1 MAGIA
6 YLLLFERKMNQALA
20 TLLPNQTHYWFARLE
35 LKFIVDEKC
44 TILKHRKHTGPVR
57 VQKMLWPE
65 KTGVCHA
72 IIVHPPAGIAGG
84 DHLSFHMQASQGAHA
99 LVTTPGAGKWYK
111 TNQKQAFQHIEIT
124 VNDSAIF
131 EWLPQ
136 ETMLFNGACASS
148 SSKIMLDEGASFIG
162 WDMLVIGRQACL
174 EQFSQGSY
182 QSSLQLYRN
191 EKLLVTDRLNFLGN
205 DRFLTSCLGLNGHA
219 VMGSFWA
226 VPPINQRN
234 TQQLELQIDQIRE
247 LIMRMQINVRLTLLD
262 DVITARYLGDD
273 VRQCHDAFAA
283 IRAKLRRYW
292 FDLDEEFPRI
302 WRT

>member
-1 MAGIA
+1 
-6 YLLLFERKMNQALA
+6 MNQALVTPKANA
-20 TLLPNQTHYWFARLE
+20 TQYWFARLE
-35 LKFIVDEKC
+35 LDFVAAEKC

-84 DHLSFHMQASQGAHA
+84 DHLSFNMQASQAAHA

-124 VNDSAIF
+124 VQDSAIF

-136 ETMLFNGACASS
+136 ETMLFNGACANSS
-148 SSKIMLDEGASFIG
+148 TKIMLDQSASFIG
-162 WDMLVIGRQACL
+162 WDMLVLGRQACA

-182 QSSLQLYRN
+182 QSSLHLYRDD
-191 EKLLVTDRLNFLGN
+191 KLLVTDRLSFSGN
-205 DRFLTSCLGLNGHA
+205 DRFLSSCLGMHGQA
-219 VMGSFWA
+219 VMGSLWA
-226 VPPINQRN
+226 VAPPAQRN
-234 TQQLELQIDQIRE
+234 STTLEAQIDQIRE
-247 LIMRMQINVRLTLLD
+247 LMMRMQVNVRLTLLD
-262 DVITARYLGDD
+262 DVMTARYLGND
-273 VRQCHDAFAA
+273 VRHCHDAFAA

>member
-1 MAGIA
+1 
-6 YLLLFERKMNQALA
+6 MNQLVA
-20 TLLPNQTHYWFARLE
+20 TEVKPAVQYWFAQLE
-35 LKFIVDEKC
+35 LGFKGAENRTVLE
-44 TILKHRKHTGPVR
+44 HRKHHGPVR

-84 DHLSFHMQASQGAHA
+84 DHLTFQMSAEQAAHA

-111 TNQKQAFQHIEIT
+111 TNQKQAFQHIDIT
-124 VNDSAIF
+124 VKDASIF

-136 ETMLFNGACASS
+136 ETMLFNGAHANSETRVV
-148 SSKIMLDEGASFIG
+148 LEDAASFIG
-162 WDMLVIGRQACL
+162 WDMLVLGRQARH
-174 EQFSQGSY
+174 ETFTEGSY
-182 QSSLQLYRN
+182 QNQFQLYRN
-191 EKLLVTDRLNFLGN
+191 NKLLITDRLSFSGN
-205 DRFLTSCLGLNGHA
+205 DRWLSSCLGMNGHA
-219 VMGSFWA
+219 VMASFWA
-226 VPPINQRN
+226 VPPEKFRSKFYLDQ
-234 TQQLELQIDQIRE
+234 QIDQIRE
-247 LIMRMQINVRLTLLD
+247 LIMRMDIKVTLTLLD
-262 DVITARYLGDD
+262 DVVTARYLGDD

>member
-1 MAGIA
+1 
-6 YLLLFERKMNQALA
+6 MNQALVTPKANA
-20 TLLPNQTHYWFARLE
+20 TQYWFARLE
-35 LKFIVDEKC
+35 LDFVAAEKC

-84 DHLSFHMQASQGAHA
+84 DHLSFNMQASQAAHA

-124 VNDSAIF
+124 VQDSAIF

-136 ETMLFNGACASS
+136 ETMLFNGACANSFT
-148 SSKIMLDEGASFIG
+148 KIMLDQSASFIG
-162 WDMLVIGRQACL
+162 WDMLVLGRQACA

-182 QSSLQLYRN
+182 QSSLQLYRDD
-191 EKLLVTDRLNFLGN
+191 KLLVTDRLSFSGN
-205 DRFLTSCLGLNGHA
+205 DRFLSSCLGMHGQA
-219 VMGSFWA
+219 VMGSLWA
-226 VPPINQRN
+226 VAPPAQRN
-234 TQQLELQIDQIRE
+234 STTLEAQIDQIRE
-247 LIMRMQINVRLTLLD
+247 LMMRMQVNVRLTLLD
-262 DVITARYLGDD
+262 DVMTARYLGND
-273 VRQCHDAFAA
+273 VRHCHDAFAA